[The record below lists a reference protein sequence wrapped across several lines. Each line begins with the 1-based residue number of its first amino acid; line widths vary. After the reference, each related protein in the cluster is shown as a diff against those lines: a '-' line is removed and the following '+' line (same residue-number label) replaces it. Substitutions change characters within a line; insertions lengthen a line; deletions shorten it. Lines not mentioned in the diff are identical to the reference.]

1 MVDYFVM
8 GYKVLIGSRTYAWNL
23 PN

>member
-1 MVDYFVM
+1 MVNYFVM